1 MQDLTIRVMR
11 PDEFD
16 AMRRVSVAAFDEP
29 AIGTLLD
36 ALRSSWA
43 WDADLCFVATI
54 DDEIVGQVLYTQSI
68 LDAPKALEHVLVL
81 SPVGIWPDLQGQGIG
96 TTLITESLMAV
107 AERPEPAIFL
117 EGNPRY
123 YQRFGFV
130 AAGAL
135 GFRKPSLRIPDA
147 AFQVRRQPSWSNEL
161 AGTLVYQDAFW
172 LTDSVGLR

>member
-1 MQDLTIRVMR
+1 MEDVTIRVMR

-16 AMRRVSVAAFDEP
+16 EMRQVSVAAFDEP

-36 ALRSSWA
+36 ALRSCWA
-43 WDADLCFVATI
+43 WDDELCFVATLN
-54 DDEIVGQVLYTQSI
+54 DEIVGQVLYTQSI
-68 LDAPKALEHVLVL
+68 LDAPKALERVLVL
-81 SPVGIWPDLQGQGIG
+81 SPVGIRPDLQGQGIG

-130 AAGAL
+130 AAGDL

-147 AFQVRRQPSWSNEL
+147 AFQVRPQPSWSNEL